1 MDFGALVDEDEVAE
15 SETETSVEQEYVTTE
30 TGADS
35 FADLFSEEGLD
46 TEEDSEPVDGLETDE
61 SEPEVMVYPESNGP
75 EPVVEPAASE
85 SEPEVRLV
93 SELSPIPKAENIDDP
108 VYVPESVDA
117 EPPSDVNNP
126 LDSRGR
132 GTYDPFA

>member
-1 MDFGALVDEDEVAE
+1 MDCGALVDEDESTE
-15 SETETSVEQEYVTTE
+15 SEPETSVDQEYVTTE

-46 TEEDSEPVDGLETDE
+46 TEEDSEPVDGLEAEE
-61 SEPEVMVYPESNGP
+61 SEPEVTVDTESN

-85 SEPEVRLV
+85 SEPEVKLV
-93 SELSPIPKAENIDDP
+93 SELSPVSELENEPDDP
-108 VYVPESVDA
+108 VFKPDKVDDEVFF
-117 EPPSDVNNP
+117 EPNEPV
-126 LDSRGR
+126 DSRGR